1 MNKLSTIIPCYKRPE
16 QVTRT
21 IKHLFQS
28 KGLGDK
34 FKMEII
40 VSDCSENDSVK
51 NAVKKEFGDRVVY
64 TKPKKKGV
72 ATNKNQ
78 GAKVSKNP
86 ILLFI
91 DSDMEVEKD
100 TIISSINYLKEHPSV
115 AALTTKVVWRDN
127 DKEGEL
133 DRPREEDRLLKY
145 KDATFT
151 EFIYSRFK
159 MTYKEVF
166 EKVGG
171 YGEEV
176 FNMRGEGSDLSTRY
190 WRSGFPLAYNLN
202 AKVHHHEI
210 DEGIGSTAKHPEWG
224 VAKDYLLLGYK
235 YGNYEKENENYFGKT
250 ISKNMET
257 YAPESSHFRILQG
270 IAKNYDL
277 VANSKKILDKQK
289 KKQNPEYDFKFM
301 EVFSDENKLK
311 RCINKAEKK
320 LKKIRNK
327 TFNL

>member
-16 QVTRT
+16 QVVRT
-21 IKHLFQS
+21 INYLLGS
-28 KGLGDK
+28 KGLEK
-34 FKMEII
+34 EFEMEII
-40 VSDCSENDSVK
+40 VSDCTENESVK
-51 NAVKKEFGDRVVY
+51 KLVKDNFGQKIIY
-64 TKPKKKGV
+64 TRPERKGV
-72 ATNKNQ
+72 AANKNH
-78 GAKVSKNP
+78 GAKVAKNAL
-86 ILLFI
+86 LLFI

-115 AALTTKVVWRDN
+115 AALTTKIVWRGN

-133 DRPREEDRLLKY
+133 DRPRDEDRLLKY
-145 KDATFT
+145 RDATFT

-171 YGEEV
+171 YDEKV

-190 WRSGFPLAYNLN
+190 WRAGFPLAYNLN
-202 AKVHHHEI
+202 AKVHHHEM

-235 YGNYEKENENYFGKT
+235 YGNYETEETKYFASTVG
-250 ISKNMET
+250 KNMTNYDED
-257 YAPESSHFRILQG
+257 SHFRILQG

-277 VANSKKILDKQK
+277 VANSKKVLDEQK

-301 EVFSDENKLK
+301 EVFSDEGKLK
-311 RCINKAEKK
+311 SCIDEAEKK
-320 LKKIRNK
+320 LKNIRNK